1 MYSILV
7 EINNGSIPNHI
18 DYNLELFM
26 WAEIMEAI
34 DDLGY
39 LKGISIYYYGDDE
52 WFDETIH
59 SVEPKLPQLTNAG
72 VEFLKD
78 NFAWNKAYCGMTN
91 VNGWLEI

>member
-52 WFDETIH
+52 
-59 SVEPKLPQLTNAG
+59 
-72 VEFLKD
+72 
-78 NFAWNKAYCGMTN
+78 
-91 VNGWLEI
+91 